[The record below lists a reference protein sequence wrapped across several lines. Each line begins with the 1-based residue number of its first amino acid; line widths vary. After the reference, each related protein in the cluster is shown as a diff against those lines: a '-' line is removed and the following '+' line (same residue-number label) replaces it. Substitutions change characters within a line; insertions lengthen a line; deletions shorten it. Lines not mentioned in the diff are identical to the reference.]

1 MYILPIIASMPSA
14 FNNSYRYCSTAS
26 CEKLL
31 PIAKIRSGD
40 CLTVTDIT
48 LESRLVSP
56 GDSTLMK
63 AFPAF
68 TPSTFTLVPLSSMIF
83 SISGSEDVHIYSR
96 FSASVLLKIGLIAI
110 SSPVSKLTTS
120 STIIQ

>member
-1 MYILPIIASMPSA
+1 
-14 FNNSYRYCSTAS
+14 
-26 CEKLL
+26 L

-68 TPSTFTLVPLSSMIF
+68 WDYISLQQVSGKSGQYDTYKPYLSNLVNYVK
-83 SISGSEDVHIYSR
+83 GC
-96 FSASVLLKIGLIAI
+96 A
-110 SSPVSKLTTS
+110 TTN
-120 STIIQ
+120 I